1 MRAAKN
7 NRHAG
12 EETKMCAL
20 RSWAKAFAALVAA
33 GVFILP
39 HAARA
44 ADPIR
49 IGTSLALTGGVAPIG
64 KQVLAALQIWR
75 DDVNAK
81 GGLLGRPVELVYY
94 DDQSNPNNVP
104 QLFTKLIEVD
114 KVDLFIG
121 PYATNMVAPAIP
133 VLMQYKKTTIGI
145 LANAANSKMHY
156 DQYFSML
163 PTGPEPQKSFAL
175 GFFELAAAQK
185 PRPKTVAIVAADAE
199 FAQNAAD
206 GARQMVK
213 ELDFDLVVDQKYPP
227 STTDYSPVMRAVQ
240 AANPD
245 IVFVAAYPPD
255 SVGIVRAAN
264 EIGLTPKMFGGAFI
278 GLLVTPIKVQLGP
291 LMNGIVNNE
300 VFLPAKSLTFP
311 GTTELLTKYQ
321 AAAAGQGI
329 DPMGWAFA
337 PLAYAAGQT
346 LEQAVEGTKGTD
358 QAALAAYMHSHTFH
372 TVVGDITF
380 GKDGEWAK
388 SRVFFTQF
396 QHVTGNSIDQFKDT
410 THEVVVWPNEYKTGD
425 MIYPYAEAK
434 KP

>member
-39 HAARA
+39 NVAKA

-104 QLFTKLIEVD
+104 QLYTKLIEID
-114 KVDLFIG
+114 KVDLLIG

-133 VLMQYKKTTIGI
+133 VLMQHKKTTIGI
-145 LANAANSKMHY
+145 LANAANSKFHY

-163 PTGPEPQKSFAL
+163 PTGPEPQKSFAY
-175 GFFELAAAQK
+175 GFFELAAAAK

-206 GARQMVK
+206 GARQSIK
-213 ELDFDLVVDQKYPP
+213 EIGGFETVLDQKYPP
-227 STTDYSPVMRAVQ
+227 TTTDYSPIVRAVQ
-240 AANPD
+240 ALNPD

-255 SVGIVRAAN
+255 SVGIIRAAS
-264 EIGLTPKMFGGAFI
+264 EVGITPKMFGGAFI
-278 GLLVTPIKVQLGP
+278 GLLVTPIKAQLGP
-291 LMNGIVNNE
+291 LTNGIVNNE
-300 VFLPAKSLTFP
+300 VFLPAP
-311 GTTELLTKYQ
+311 
-321 AAAAGQGI
+321 
-329 DPMGWAFA
+329 
-337 PLAYAAGQT
+337 
-346 LEQAVEGTKGTD
+346 
-358 QAALAAYMHSHTFH
+358 
-372 TVVGDITF
+372 
-380 GKDGEWAK
+380 
-388 SRVFFTQF
+388 
-396 QHVTGNSIDQFKDT
+396 
-410 THEVVVWPNEYKTGD
+410 
-425 MIYPYAEAK
+425 
-434 KP
+434 